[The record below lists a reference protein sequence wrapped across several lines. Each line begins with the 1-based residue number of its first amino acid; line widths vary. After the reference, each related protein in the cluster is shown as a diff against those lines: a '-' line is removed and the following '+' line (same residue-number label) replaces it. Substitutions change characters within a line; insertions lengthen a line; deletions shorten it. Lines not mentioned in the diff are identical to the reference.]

1 MMNKDAENGFSKS
14 KPEKTIEA
22 WRTSN

>member
-1 MMNKDAENGFSKS
+1 MNKDAENGFSKS